1 MFHKIKNVYPKDNML
16 IEIEFDNK
24 IKKEYDIKI
33 ILNKWNIFKELKNEE
48 LFKKVKIDAGGYGIS
63 WNENIDLSCEELWE
77 RGKNI
82 K

>member
-1 MFHKIKNVYPKDNML
+1 MFHKIKNVYPKDNMI

-33 ILNKWNIFKELKNEE
+33 ILNKWIIFKELKNEE

>member
-1 MFHKIKNVYPKDNML
+1 MFHKIKNVYPKDNMI

-33 ILNKWNIFKELKNEE
+33 ILNKWSIFKELKNEE